1 MQDESSSKP
10 SAAKGTFLCSLREP
24 INKVGSTGFILEKI
38 NMNNNTNNVIVVAPS
53 LDTRTNVSGVSAV
66 VNFIIDNNK
75 NIRYEH
81 FLQGKSDLDN
91 GGFLHRVIRIICNY
105 RKWKSLLCEKNGYLI
120 HYNFPLDAPSIIRDY
135 FFIRYAVKHNMPIV
149 IHLHGGLYLFKEKK
163 PWIIKKMLNHIFSW
177 PCQFIVLSKK
187 EKNAIEN
194 EYGTDNVTVLP
205 NCVDL
210 REAKVFERDNCHDET
225 LHILYLGRIEPNKGV
240 DYILKAAE
248 QLKNNDINFLLHIAG
263 KDQCQDYYVTLFK
276 ESLKENFT
284 YEGVVTGTAK
294 TELLKKC
301 QVFLLPSFY
310 EGLPMS
316 LLEAM
321 SFGEVPVVTNVGSIG
336 EVVKNGENGMFVN
349 VKDSHTIVEAVTRL
363 YSDRELLQELSTE
376 SKSTILN
383 QFSPEEYIN
392 KLNTIYDNYKIR

>member
-1 MQDESSSKP
+1 M
-10 SAAKGTFLCSLREP
+10 F
-24 INKVGSTGFILEKI
+24 
-38 NMNNNTNNVIVVAPS
+38 NNTKDVVIVAPS
-53 LDTRTNVSGVSAV
+53 LDVSENVSGVSAV

-75 NIRYEH
+75 SVRYEH

-91 GGFLHRVIRIICNY
+91 GGAFHRIARIVCSY
-105 RKWKSLLCEKNGYLI
+105 RRWKTMLRQNKDFLI
-120 HYNFPLDAPSIIRDY
+120 HYNFPLDTPSILRDY
-135 FFIRYAVKHNMPIV
+135 FFIRHAVKQRMPMV

-163 PWIIKKMLNHIFSW
+163 PWIIQRMLNSVFSW
-177 PCQFIVLSKK
+177 PCQFIVLSRK
-187 EKNAIEN
+187 EKDAIEK
-194 EYGTDNVTVLP
+194 EYGAANVTVLP

-210 REAKVFERDNCHDET
+210 LEPRNFERGNYNDET

-240 DYILKAAE
+240 DYMLRAAG
-248 QLKNNDINFLLHIAG
+248 QLKKNGVKFMLHIAG
-263 KDQCQDYYVTLFK
+263 KDQCQDYYVPRFQY
-276 ESLKENFT
+276 SLTENFI

-336 EVVKNGENGMFVN
+336 EVVNDGENGLFVA
-349 VKDSHTIVEAVTRL
+349 VKDSETIVDVISRL
-363 YSDRELLQELSTE
+363 SEDRGMLHFFSTKA
-376 SKSTILN
+376 KSTILQN
-383 QFSPEEYIN
+383 FSPEEYVS
-392 KLNTIYDNYKIR
+392 KLNSIYESC